1 MMPTAAKAGQPA
13 PPALTAVATALPD
26 APTQRRM
33 SDVLDQSDPGTYVAL
48 TRDELKNAMDLYVRI
63 MGARPQ
69 PEAEPSPEQLGA
81 LRAKLRSG
89 EPPAVD
95 FGIWGSHDRRHAR
108 DRQNMALV
116 WIEGGG
122 LQPRRLQ
129 GPATFEAWDLAWG
142 VFTAA
147 MLSLGAAA
155 PGAMSRYRNGV
166 RDLNT
171 LFPDLWGG
179 GSRGRITP

>member
-1 MMPTAAKAGQPA
+1 MPSVPKASVPA
-13 PPALTAVATALPD
+13 PPAFNAGALAE
-26 APTQRRM
+26 APVQRRM
-33 SDVLDQSDPGTYVAL
+33 ADVLDQSDPGTYVAMS
-48 TRDELKNAMDLYVRI
+48 RQELHAALELYVRI

-69 PEAEPSPEQLGA
+69 PEADPSPEQLGA

-95 FGIWGSHDRRHAR
+95 FGIWGSHDRRHTR
-108 DRQNMALV
+108 DLQNLALV

-122 LQPRRLQ
+122 LQPRRLM
-129 GPATFEAWDLAWG
+129 GPATFDAWDLAWG

-155 PGAMSRYRNGV
+155 PGALSRYRNGV

-171 LFPDLWGG
+171 LYPDLWGW
-179 GSRGRITP
+179 SRGLITP